1 MKITPTPVTAELTG
15 FFSALVL
22 PFVWSRYGDS
32 ASSASIELL
41 AAFLLLV
48 ALPAHAFVMG
58 FGRNQM
64 ANPRTLDT
72 ILLKRIGSWV
82 AGVAVTVVVAS
93 MFRAS

>member
-1 MKITPTPVTAELTG
+1 MAPQACGSRLSRPTQQRNLKITPTPVTAELTG

-22 PFVWSRYGDS
+22 PFVWSRYADS

-64 ANPRTLDT
+64 ATRG
-72 ILLKRIGSWV
+72 R
-82 AGVAVTVVVAS
+82 
-93 MFRAS
+93 

>member
-1 MKITPTPVTAELTG
+1 MSGTVGLRLTPFKANSAAQLENHSHPRHGALTG

-32 ASSASIELL
+32 ASSASTKLL

-64 ANPRTLDT
+64 ATRG
-72 ILLKRIGSWV
+72 R
-82 AGVAVTVVVAS
+82 
-93 MFRAS
+93 